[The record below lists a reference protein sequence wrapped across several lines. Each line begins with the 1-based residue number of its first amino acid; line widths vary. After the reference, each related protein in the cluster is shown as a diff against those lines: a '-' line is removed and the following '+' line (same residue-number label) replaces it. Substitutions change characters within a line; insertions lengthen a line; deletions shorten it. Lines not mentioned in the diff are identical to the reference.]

1 MISIRSICW
10 LQIFNLQIAQIF
22 FTENGAMLS
31 RNLPLLI
38 SILALIIVLGFV
50 RYYRN
55 QLDALVQANKQEES
69 IRDGSLSSGEF
80 SGSVPQYFAVSYD
93 LPDNLSFAGERVPIE
108 IPDVLERLDRELQI
122 NIYLHSSTIFLIK
135 RANRWLP
142 QMEEILRKHNIPDD
156 FKYLPLIESGLLNDI
171 SPKEAVGF
179 WQILKTSGREFG
191 LEIDKEVDERYDPL
205 KATEAACKYL
215 NAAYKKFGNWTL
227 VAASYNRGMAGIG
240 RALEKQEVDNF
251 YDLHLVEETS
261 RYVFRI
267 IAIKEIVENPVKY
280 GFNVNPKHLY
290 KQEELRYVEVK
301 ETIPDLIRFAKQQGV
316 NYKLLKR
323 YNPWLRDDR
332 LTVKRGKVY
341 RIALPAAGNQ

>member
-1 MISIRSICW
+1 
-10 LQIFNLQIAQIF
+10 
-22 FTENGAMLS
+22 MLE
-31 RNLPLLI
+31 RNFPLLI
-38 SILALIIVLGFV
+38 SLLALAVALGYV
-50 RYYRN
+50 RYSNDRIKK
-55 QLDALVQANKQEES
+55 LLAEREQAQG
-69 IRDGSLSSGEF
+69 IQDGSLPPAEWNGAM
-80 SGSVPQYFAVSYD
+80 PPYQAVSYD
-93 LPDNLSFAGERVPIE
+93 LPTNVMFAGEPVPLE

-142 QMEEILRKHNIPDD
+142 QMQEILRKHNIPDD
-156 FKYLPLIESGLLNDI
+156 FKYLPLIESGLLNDT
-171 SPKEAVGF
+171 SPKEAVGY
-179 WQILKTSGREFG
+179 WQILKTSGRELG
-191 LEIDKEVDERYDPL
+191 LEIEKEVDERYDPL

-215 NAAYKKFGNWTL
+215 NNAYRKFGNWTL
-227 VAASYNRGMAGIG
+227 VAASYNRGIAGVG
-240 RALEKQEVDNF
+240 RALENQQVDNF

-267 IAIKEIVENPVKY
+267 IAIKEIIENPAKY

-290 KQEELRYVEVK
+290 QQEQLRYVEVN
-301 ETIPDLIRFAKQQGV
+301 ETVPDLIRFSKQQGV

-341 RIALPAAGNQ
+341 RIALPVSN